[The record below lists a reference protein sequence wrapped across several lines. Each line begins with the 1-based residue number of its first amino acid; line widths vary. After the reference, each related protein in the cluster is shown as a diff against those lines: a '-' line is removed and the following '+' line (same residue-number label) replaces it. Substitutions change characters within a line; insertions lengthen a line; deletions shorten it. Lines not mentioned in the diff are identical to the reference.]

1 MNPPTS
7 VTKVLGKPRVAT
19 FLYVA
24 CGFAALGW
32 VGGHLPG
39 WLALTTLFFARIARK
54 AAQDLRRYNEWRAEW
69 SAMGNKSAAAV
80 EKCKT
85 VSPWRSVL
93 NTAICLIIIPAF
105 LAIPQTTEPVRDTL
119 TLLWVGMA
127 GYLLWKVAAICSR
140 PASLASKA
148 ANRAGEA
155 ASRANTQSGVV
166 ECVLPLPSSSPTRID
181 ASRRL
186 PAYCARLIA
195 SQ

>member
-7 VTKVLGKPRVAT
+7 VTRLLGKPRVAT
-19 FLYVA
+19 FFYVA
-24 CGFAALGW
+24 CGYAALGW
-32 VGGHLPG
+32 IGGHLPG
-39 WLALTTLFFARIARK
+39 WLALTTLCFAGIARK

-69 SAMGNKSAAAV
+69 SAMGNRSAVAV
-80 EKCKT
+80 EKRKT

-93 NTAICLIIIPAF
+93 NAAICLLIIPMFIAV
-105 LAIPQTTEPVRDTL
+105 PQATEPVRDIL
-119 TLLWVGMA
+119 TLLWVGVA
-127 GYLLWKVAAICSR
+127 GYLLWRVAAICSR
-140 PASLASKA
+140 PASKA

-155 ASRANTQSGVV
+155 PSRGNTQSGVV
-166 ECVLPLPSSSPTRID
+166 ECVLPLPSTSPTRID